1 MTGPW
6 WGSLPGAAPAT
17 TSRGSARR
25 VDVIA
30 DGHRRGRRR
39 SRRRTEELVAGLERA
54 VGELA
59 EAALDRRDR

>member
-6 WGSLPGAAPAT
+6 WGSLPGAASHDLA
-17 TSRGSARR
+17 GLARR

-30 DGHRRGRRR
+30 DDIAEDV
-39 SRRRTEELVAGLERA
+39 SLAARTEELVAGLERT